1 MLAPEHPSPLQ
12 SSQVYVL
19 LLALQGSPSFFFQ
32 KKNIRPHVTRVRIV
46 RLRIND
52 CPSEPPA
59 WKEVPSCAWSASLLK
74 QRHCKRKRSD
84 TRQDRTHRRSHAAFA
99 RFAALDFASTCK
111 NWAVS
116 SDHLPPTSAA
126 RTAQRATFS
135 RQLRVSA
142 FHPLTSSRYWKL
154 TSRRCTSFG
163 CAIPSQGTNQSRVDR
178 KLCASK
184 EGRSVRQDFQKA
196 CVPHIESGHIEISNR
211 HVRRDASPCFPVR
224 RRTPTRRSVSQARQP
239 LRTTSRRRLHRQ
251 VRLDKAMGRRQRRQ
265 SKRRNGCASIR
276 HTLPAGKAVKTADAN
291 GHVGTCSALCG
302 SLSSPARRKTISL
315 RIALPPAATHVWVDS
330 AHPRRPRQVVR
341 PQSAIPK

>member
-19 LLALQGSPSFFFQ
+19 LLALQSSLFFQ

-59 WKEVPSCAWSASLLK
+59 WKEVASCAWSASLLK
-74 QRHCKRKRSD
+74 QRHCKSARSL
-84 TRQDRTHRRSHAAFA
+84 RAKIELHHRSHAAFVRLLINA
-99 RFAALDFASTCK
+99 GAFAALDFTSKCMS
-111 NWAVS
+111 WAVS

-126 RTAQRATFS
+126 KTAQRATFS
-135 RQLRVSA
+135 RQLRVIA
-142 FHPLTSSRYWKL
+142 FRPLASSRYWKL

-163 CAIPSQGTNQSRVDR
+163 CAIPSQVTNQSRVDR

-184 EGRSVRQDFQKA
+184 EGQSVRQDFQKA
-196 CVPHIESGHIEISNR
+196 CVPHIESGHIEISNY
-211 HVRRDASPCFPVR
+211 HGRRAASSCFPVR
-224 RRTPTRRSVSQARQP
+224 RRTRTRRSVSQAPPTSAHAARRWP
-239 LRTTSRRRLHRQ
+239 RMSRRLLHRQ
-251 VRLDKAMGRRQRRQ
+251 VRLDKAMGRRIRRQ

-291 GHVGTCSALCG
+291 GPRWDLQRALWESVQPG
-302 SLSSPARRKTISL
+302 QTKN
-315 RIALPPAATHVWVDS
+315 DFS
-330 AHPRRPRQVVR
+330 AHRAASRGHPCLG
-341 PQSAIPK
+341 